1 MEDKRE
7 IRDSQ
12 QCLTSKRPQVLRSVL
27 VFRSECSM
35 PFRVLF
41 VFSLWERQ
49 EGTPKTQPLVKGPFT
64 YAETTPCRSRLAMAP
79 ATREGAACSPSI
91 ITAALLEHTHLCNF
105 FTRLRAYGYSAL

>member
-1 MEDKRE
+1 MTVEDKRE

-49 EGTPKTQPLVKGPFT
+49 EGTPKTQPLVRRTDSFEKTLMLGKI
-64 YAETTPCRSRLAMAP
+64 EGRMEIEMLAV
-79 ATREGAACSPSI
+79 
-91 ITAALLEHTHLCNF
+91 
-105 FTRLRAYGYSAL
+105 